1 VGRPSGLA
9 GVWGGAP
16 HEMTV
21 SRRDVLLAAASAP
34 LAALKRAGAA
44 ERVQITG
51 LEVIS
56 IPVNVRGNWVFVQ
69 LRAGPSLVG
78 LGEASHGARGP
89 RETELERMRRA
100 LEDLF
105 PLIREKSPF
114 DIEAF
119 RLKAWPRVRKGGLIA
134 ATAASA
140 LEQAMWDLAGKALG
154 APVYELLGGKLRDRL
169 PLYANVNRATN
180 ERSPEEFA
188 ANAAKAVA
196 QGFRAVKAAPF
207 DDFPPLSSPPAELE
221 AKRELGI
228 RRIEA
233 MRRAIGPRVD
243 LLVDCHS
250 HFDRALSIEVARRLE
265 PVSLYWYEEPVRP
278 EQLDDTAAIKAA
290 VKQKMAGGEVLFGV
304 EGFEPLCRRRAL
316 DVIMPDVKHCG
327 GILEGRKIAAVADVH
342 GVVVSPH
349 NPAGPVSTAASAQL
363 CAGLANFGILEY
375 AWGEVDWRGDLVDP
389 PERIS
394 GGELVLSDRP
404 GLGVALAP
412 AALRRRA

>member
-1 VGRPSGLA
+1 
-9 GVWGGAP
+9 
-16 HEMTV
+16 MTV

-34 LAALKRAGAA
+34 LAALKRAGAS
-44 ERVQITG
+44 ERVHITS

-69 LRAGPSLVG
+69 LRAGASLVG

-105 PLIREKSPF
+105 PLIRDKSPF

-119 RLKAWPRVRKGGLIA
+119 RLKAWPRARKGGLIA

-188 ANAAKAVA
+188 ANAAKAVEE
-196 QGFRAVKAAPF
+196 GFRAVKAAPF
-207 DDFPPLSSPPAELE
+207 DDFPPLQSPPEQLE
-221 AKRELGI
+221 AKRELGL

-233 MRRAIGPRVD
+233 MRRAIGPGVD

-265 PVSLYWYEEPVRP
+265 PVNLYWYEEPVPP
-278 EQLDDTAAIKAA
+278 EHLDDTAAIKAA

-304 EGFEPLCRRRAL
+304 EGFEPLCRRKAL

-375 AWGEVDWRGDLVDP
+375 AWGEVDWRRDLIDP
-389 PERIS
+389 TERIT
-394 GGELVLSDRP
+394 GGALVLSDRP
-404 GLGVALAP
+404 GLGVALNQDV
-412 AALRRRA
+412 LRRRG